1 MRRLAD
7 SLPVRSVVNVMLLM
21 HGLRNLPR
29 LIAGAIAGIHRRD
42 RLFFFAVAAIG
53 LVLVSLQWAGGAWKA
68 EFDGYP
74 DESGQFV
81 TGRMIWEYLS
91 ALPRENPISWAG
103 QFYLHYPRVGLGH
116 WPPGYHLA
124 EAFWSLIFG
133 SSRISAMGL
142 QWFIGLAALTGLYA
156 LARPR
161 LPLAVTAGIVL
172 FAIATPVFQSGLE
185 QTMSDLCCLLGSVV
199 FMHAVLRMLKRP
211 DPIAVCLVLATLFA
225 AALAKGTAVCLV
237 PVPIVALLA
246 NGQRLRVR
254 SVWPIAAALAVMAMC
269 LAWYLS
275 TSNILYWGGVSASMP
290 WPVDQIGGL
299 AGWGFVVL
307 AALGLR
313 REPLPIL
320 AGSMVVCAILVSFAV
335 RAMNE
340 PRHWII
346 VLPAILVLAGYA
358 VTRLRWPVA
367 ALLLAAAVALF
378 PWLWYRQAPSG
389 YCDLVRQLHLPA
401 RMLVSSARGANGEGA
416 WIAEVSVA
424 ERYPASLVARA
435 SKVLAESDWNGK
447 HYKLQVQTP
456 SAVARRLD
464 ELAIDVVVLDAP
476 SAQEPPHHVLL
487 GLAVTGNSAWS
498 HCGSAQHLIAY
509 CRALPPAF
517 PRKPLVVDAGGWHLE
532 ERVVPSAPA
541 ETLP

>member
-1 MRRLAD
+1 
-7 SLPVRSVVNVMLLM
+7 M
-21 HGLRNLPR
+21 HGPRNLPR
-29 LIAGAIAGIHRRD
+29 PIAEAIAGLHRRD

-53 LVLVSLQWAGGAWKA
+53 LVLVSLQWAGGAWTA
-68 EFDGYP
+68 EFDGHP
-74 DESGQFV
+74 DESAQFV

-91 ALPRENPISWAG
+91 ALPRENPVSWAG
-103 QFYLHYPRVGLGH
+103 QFYLHYPKVGLGH

-133 SSRISAMGL
+133 SSRIGAMGL
-142 QWFIGLAALTGLYA
+142 QWFTGLAALTGLYA

-161 LPLAVTAGIVL
+161 LPRAVAAGIVL
-172 FAIATPVFQSGLE
+172 FVIATPVFQSGLE
-185 QTMSDLCCLLGSVV
+185 QTMSDLCCLLCSVV
-199 FMHAVLRMLKRP
+199 FMHAVLRLLQRP
-211 DPIAVCLVLATLFA
+211 DPIAVCLVLAALFA
-225 AALAKGTAVCLV
+225 ATLTKGTAVCLV
-237 PVPIVALLA
+237 PVPLIALLA

-254 SVWPIAAALAVMAMC
+254 SGWLIAAALAVMAMC

-275 TSNILYWGGVSASMP
+275 TSNVLYWGGVSASMP
-290 WPVDQIGGL
+290 WPVDQIGEL

-313 REPLPIL
+313 REPLPIV
-320 AGSMVVCAILVSFAV
+320 AGSMVVCAVLISFAV

-346 VLPAILVLAGYA
+346 VLPAVLVLAGYA
-358 VTRLRWPVA
+358 VTRLPRPLA

-378 PWLWYRQAPSG
+378 PWLWYRQTPSG
-389 YCDLVRQLHLPA
+389 YCDLVGQLHLPA
-401 RMLVSSARGANGEGA
+401 RMLVSSARGASGEGA

-435 SKVLAESDWNGK
+435 SQVLAQSGWNGE
-447 HYKLQVQTP
+447 HYKLLAQTP
-456 SAVARRLD
+456 EAVARRLD

-476 SAQEPPHHVLL
+476 SAQEPPHHALL
-487 GLAVTGNSAWS
+487 GLAMTGSSAWS
-498 HCGSAQHLIAY
+498 HCGSAQRLIAY

-517 PRKPLVVDAGGWHLE
+517 PRKPLVLDAGGWHFE
-532 ERVVPSAPA
+532 ESVLPA
-541 ETLP
+541 AKAGTLP

>member
-1 MRRLAD
+1 MRAIRD
-7 SLPVRSVVNVMLLM
+7 
-21 HGLRNLPR
+21 LPR

-42 RLFFFAVAAIG
+42 RFFFFAVAAIG
-53 LVLVSLQWAGGAWKA
+53 LVLASLQWAGGTWTA
-68 EFDGYP
+68 EFDGHP
-74 DESGQFV
+74 DESAQFV

-103 QFYLHYPRVGLGH
+103 QYYLHYPKVGLGH

-133 SSRISAMGL
+133 SSRVSAMGL

-156 LARPR
+156 LVRPR

-172 FAIATPVFQSGLE
+172 FAMATPVFQEGLE
-185 QTMSDLCCLLGSVV
+185 QTMSDLCCLLCSVV
-199 FMHAVLRMLKRP
+199 LMHAGLRLLKRP
-211 DPIAVCLVLATLFA
+211 DHVAVCLVLLALFA
-225 AALAKGTAVCLV
+225 AAITKGTAVCLV
-237 PVPIVALLA
+237 PVPMVALLA

-254 SVWPIAAALAVMAMC
+254 SVWPIAAALAVMALC

-275 TSNILYWGGVSASMP
+275 TSNVLYWGGVSASMP
-290 WPVDQIGGL
+290 WPVENLGEL
-299 AGWGFVVL
+299 AGWGFVAL

-320 AGSMVVCAILVSFAV
+320 AGSIAVCAILVSFAV

-358 VTRLRWPVA
+358 VTRLRRPVS
-367 ALLLAAAVALF
+367 ALLLAPAVALF
-378 PWLWYRQAPSG
+378 PWLWYHQTPSG
-389 YCDLVRQLHLPA
+389 YRDLVRQLHLPA
-401 RMLVSSARGANGEGA
+401 RMLVSSARGASGEGA
-416 WIAEVSVA
+416 WIAEVSIA

-435 SKVLAESDWNGK
+435 SQVLAQSGWNGE
-447 HYKLQVQTP
+447 HYKLRVQTP
-456 SAVARRLD
+456 GAVARRLD
-464 ELAIDVVVLDAP
+464 ELAIGVVVLDAP
-476 SAQEPPHHVLL
+476 SAQQPPHHLLL
-487 GLAVTGNSAWS
+487 GLAMTGSSTWS
-498 HCGSAQHLIAY
+498 HCGSAKDLVAY

-517 PRKPLVVDAGGWHLE
+517 PRQPLVLDAGGWHFE
-532 ERVVPSAPA
+532 ERVVPAAGA